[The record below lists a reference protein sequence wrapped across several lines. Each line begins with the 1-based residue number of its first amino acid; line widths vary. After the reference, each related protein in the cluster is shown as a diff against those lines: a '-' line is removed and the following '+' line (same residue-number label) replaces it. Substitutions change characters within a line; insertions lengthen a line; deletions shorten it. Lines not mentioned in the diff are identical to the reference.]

1 MSLTAAARTG
11 WFTPAEDELRARLT
25 DHLDRAVAP
34 RIEEWERHGAIP
46 LREVLRGLAGQGF
59 LGMRFPAAVG
69 GGGGTAWDHVVL
81 AECLGAL
88 PSDSVGMSVTVHN
101 DMVAPMIAEAGA
113 PEAVDRFLRPALAGD
128 CLLGHAVS
136 EAGAGSDVA
145 AVAATAR
152 RVPGGYR
159 VSGIKRWA
167 VAGQYA
173 DAFAVL
179 ARLPEARAPFG
190 YVLLMVPVEA
200 EGLTVLPADPTLGLR
215 AAGVAGEVVLDEVH
229 VPDGHR
235 IGGHGLGL
243 VTQLRQFEPERI
255 VSACRALAIAD
266 TLLLRTAERLR
277 ERVTFGAPVATR
289 PDVAGRLAAL
299 RAEVEAVRQLA
310 YTGIDR
316 WVSGGDHRALSAAVK
331 YRSSRLARTVAR
343 TCLHLHGAH
352 GQLTDAPVNRAF
364 RDTRL
369 FSISTGSDEMMLTAL
384 ARLQGWPGE

>member
-1 MSLTAAARTG
+1 MSLATAARTG
-11 WFTPAEDELRARLT
+11 WFTPAEDDLRARLT
-25 DHLDRAVAP
+25 AHLAEAVAP
-34 RIEEWERHGAIP
+34 RVDDWEQHGAVP
-46 LREVLRGLAGQGF
+46 LREVLRGLAGHGF

-101 DMVAPMIAEAGA
+101 DMVAPMIAEAGS
-113 PEAVDRFLRPALAGD
+113 PEAVDRFLRPALAGE

-136 EAGAGSDVA
+136 EPGAGSDVA
-145 AVAATAR
+145 AVATTAR
-152 RVPGGYR
+152 PVPGGYR
-159 VSGIKRWA
+159 VSGVKRWV
-167 VAGQYA
+167 VAGLYA

-179 ARLPEARAPFG
+179 ARLPDARAPFG
-190 YVLLMVPVEA
+190 HVLLMVPAEA
-200 EGLTVLPADPTLGLR
+200 DGLAVTPGGPTLGLR
-215 AAGVAGEVVLDEVH
+215 AAGVAGEVLLDDVF
-229 VPDGHR
+229 VPAGHR
-235 IGGHGLGL
+235 LGGHGLGL
-243 VTQLRQFEPERI
+243 VTQMRQFEPERI
-255 VSACRALAIAD
+255 VSACRALAVAD

-277 ERVTFGAPVATR
+277 DRVTFGAPVATR

-316 WVSGGDHRALSAAVK
+316 WVTGGDHRALSAAVK
-331 YRSSRLARTVAR
+331 LRSSRLVRTVAR

-352 GQLTDAPVNRAF
+352 GQLVDAPVNRAF

-369 FSISTGSDEMMLTAL
+369 FSISTGSDEMMLTTL
-384 ARLQGWPGE
+384 ARLQGWPGA